1 MTESIKYPDAQQLTV
16 HGRIA
21 FLEEAE
27 HEDRTFL
34 AVKVYTTISDV
45 LTVAIRFGNSN
56 GLLTAYRNGNL
67 QVGQELTLMGRIT
80 GMRAFYTYEKEE
92 DSGEPTFVPLKNPE
106 WSMSVQQYIF
116 GSKPQ
121 PKADKPFSKELTPE
135 QAASL

>member
-80 GMRAFYTYEKEE
+80 GMRAFYTKEE
-92 DSGEPTFVPLKNPE
+92 DSGESTLVALKNPE

-135 QAASL
+135 QVASL

>member
-21 FLEEAE
+21 FLEEVE
-27 HEDRTFL
+27 YNDQNFL
-34 AVKVYTTISDV
+34 SAAMYTTISEQTDARIV
-45 LTVAIRFGNSN
+45 FTNSN
-56 GLLTAYRNGNL
+56 GMLTAFRNGNL
-67 QVGQELTLMGRIT
+67 IVGQEMTLIGRIK
-80 GMRAFYTYEKEE
+80 GIRAFYEDKE
-92 DSGEPTFVPLKNPE
+92 GQLQPLKNPE
-106 WSMSVQQYIF
+106 LQMTVQQYIF

>member
-34 AVKVYTTISDV
+34 AVKVYTTISDEI

-80 GMRAFYTYEKEE
+80 GMRAFYTKEE
-92 DSGEPTFVPLKNPE
+92 DSAINACSSEESRVVDVCAAVHL
-106 WSMSVQQYIF
+106 W
-116 GSKPQ
+116 
-121 PKADKPFSKELTPE
+121 L
-135 QAASL
+135 QATTQG

>member
-1 MTESIKYPDAQQLTV
+1 MTESIKYPDAQQLTI

-67 QVGQELTLMGRIT
+67 QVGQELTLMGRIKAI
-80 GMRAFYTYEKEE
+80 RAFYMKDDELK
-92 DSGEPTFVPLKNPE
+92 PLQKPE
-106 WSMSVQQYIF
+106 LQMTVQQYIF

-135 QAASL
+135 QVASL